1 MTQRSAEIAYQVL
14 ESFQWNGSY
23 EDYRDGEDTPF
34 TDVEYWQMLQELY
47 PLAHASVPDQGNPS
61 HGEQTTGA
69 AGETQGSDL

>member
-14 ESFQWNGSY
+14 HSFQENSAY
-23 EDYRDGEDTPF
+23 EDYRDGDETPF
-34 TDVEYWQMLQELY
+34 TDLEYWQMLQELY

-61 HGEQTTGA
+61 NGEQTTGA